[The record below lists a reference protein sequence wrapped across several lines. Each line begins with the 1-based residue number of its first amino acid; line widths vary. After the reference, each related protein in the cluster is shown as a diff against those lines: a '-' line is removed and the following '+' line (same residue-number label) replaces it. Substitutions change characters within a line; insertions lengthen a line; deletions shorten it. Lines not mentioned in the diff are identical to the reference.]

1 MSIEPAIPGSDRLR
15 PDGSQAPIWVIGA
28 GLAGTEAAWQ
38 IAEAGL
44 QVRLVEMRPVRR
56 SPAHHSSEFAELVCS
71 NSFGALSPDRAAG
84 LLQEELRRLGSLV
97 IRTADHHA
105 VPAGGALAVDR
116 GRYSAALTAALEN
129 HPLVTVE
136 RREQLTLP
144 PAEQIT
150 VLATGPLT
158 SDSLAEELRQFTG
171 RADCHFFDAASPIVD
186 GDTIDLTVAF
196 RASRYDKGD
205 ADYINCPM
213 DQPQYAAFR
222 SALLAAEQAELK
234 DFDQESASFFEGCLP
249 IEELA
254 RRGEDT
260 MRYGPLKPI
269 GLWDP
274 RWGDVNDREV
284 RRAQRAHAVVQLR
297 QEDRD
302 GRLWNLVGFQTNL
315 KWGEQSRVLRLI
327 PGLEKAEF
335 VRYGV
340 MHRNTFLE
348 APQLLDASLQF
359 RQRPRLLA
367 AGQIT
372 GTEGYA
378 AAVAGGWLAGT
389 NAARL
394 ARGLEPL
401 QLPVTTMIGALTHF
415 IATAPSKQFQPMPP
429 NFGLMPELGERI
441 RDKRQRYGAYR
452 DRSLAD
458 LAPFQ
463 RSTTAPHPSADAHPQ
478 VHAQVQP
485 QVHPQLHAHGPAAGC
500 H

>member
-1 MSIEPAIPGSDRLR
+1 M
-15 PDGSQAPIWVIGA
+15 VIGA

-38 IAEAGL
+38 IASSGVPVTL
-44 QVRLVEMRPVRR
+44 IEMRPIKR
-56 SPAHHSSEFAELVCS
+56 SPAHHSAEFAELVCS
-71 NSFGALSPDRAAG
+71 NSFGALSSDRAAG

-97 IRTADHHA
+97 IRTADQHS

-116 GRYSAALTAALEN
+116 GRYSAALTDVLEH
-129 HPLVTVE
+129 HPLVTIE
-136 RREQLTLP
+136 RREQMHLP
-144 PAEQIT
+144 AADKIT

-158 SDSLAEELRQFTG
+158 SDSLASDLRDFTG
-171 RADCHFFDAASPIVD
+171 RDDCHFFDAASPIVD
-186 GDTIDLTVAF
+186 GETIDMEMAF

-213 DQPQYAAFR
+213 DQHQYHAFR
-222 SALLAAEQAELK
+222 TALLSAEQAQLK
-234 DFDQESASFFEGCLP
+234 DFEKDSATFFEGCLP

-254 RRGEDT
+254 RRGDDT

-274 RWGDVNDREV
+274 RWGDVNDRDV
-284 RRAQRAHAVVQLR
+284 RRARRAYAVVQLR

-315 KWGEQSRVLRLI
+315 KWGEQKRVLRMI
-327 PGLEKAEF
+327 PGLEQAEF
-335 VRYGV
+335 VRFGV

-348 APQLLDASLQF
+348 APELLKPTLQF
-359 RQRPRLLA
+359 RQRERLLA

-394 ARGLEPL
+394 ALGQPTIE
-401 QLPVTTMIGALTHF
+401 LPSTCMIGALTHF
-415 IATAPSKQFQPMPP
+415 ISEAPSGKFQPMPP
-429 NFGLMPELGERI
+429 NFGLLPALAEKI
-441 RDKRQRYGAYR
+441 RDKRRRYGAYR
-452 DRSLAD
+452 DRALAD
-458 LAPFQ
+458 LLLATEKQ
-463 RSTTAPHPSADAHPQ
+463 ESVDVAC
-478 VHAQVQP
+478 
-485 QVHPQLHAHGPAAGC
+485 PA
-500 H
+500 

>member
-1 MSIEPAIPGSDRLR
+1 MSSTADSSAAALQLSLRDQAILGAPPCSRYSSGKTEPEVL
-15 PDGSQAPIWVIGA
+15 VIGA

-38 IAEAGL
+38 VAQAGVR
-44 QVRLVEMRPVRR
+44 VRLVEMRPVRR
-56 SPAHHSSEFAELVCS
+56 SPAHHSGEFAELVCS
-71 NSFGALSPDRAAG
+71 NSFGALSSDRAAG

-97 IRTADHHA
+97 IGTADQHA

-116 GRYSAALTAALEN
+116 GRYSAALTAALEA

-136 RREQLTLP
+136 RREQSELP
-144 PAEQIT
+144 GPDQIT

-158 SDSLAEELRQFTG
+158 ADALAEQLRAFTG
-171 RADCHFFDAASPIVD
+171 RGECHFFDAASPIVE
-186 GDTIDLTVAF
+186 GESIDLQVAF

-213 DQPQYAAFR
+213 DRDQYLAFR
-222 SALLAAEQAELK
+222 QALLEAEQADLK
-234 DFDQESASFFEGCLP
+234 DFEAESAHFFEGCLP

-284 RRAQRAHAVVQLR
+284 RRANRAYAVVQLR

-315 KWGEQSRVLRLI
+315 KWGEQKRVLRLI
-327 PGLEKAEF
+327 PGLENAEF
-335 VRYGV
+335 VRFGV

-348 APQLLDASLQF
+348 SPQLLDATLQF
-359 RQRPRLLA
+359 RQRPSLLA

-394 ARGLEPL
+394 ARGLDPIS
-401 QLPVTTMIGALTHF
+401 LPPTTMVGALTHF
-415 IATAPSKQFQPMPP
+415 VAEAPCAGEGKRGGFQPMPP
-429 NFGLMPELGERI
+429 NFGLLPELPERI
-441 RDKRQRYGAYR
+441 RDKRRRYGAYR

-458 LAPFQ
+458 LAG
-463 RSTTAPHPSADAHPQ
+463 ALA
-478 VHAQVQP
+478 VHSQP
-485 QVHPQLHAHGPAAGC
+485 LVGWQGV
-500 H
+500 

>member
-1 MSIEPAIPGSDRLR
+1 
-15 PDGSQAPIWVIGA
+15 VIGA

-38 IAEAGL
+38 VAKAGVPVTL
-44 QVRLVEMRPVRR
+44 WEMRPYKR

-71 NSFGALSPDRAAG
+71 NSFGALSSDRAAG

-97 IRTADHHA
+97 IQTADHHS

-116 GRYSAALTAALEN
+116 GRYSAALTSALDA
-129 HPLVTVE
+129 HSLVTI
-136 RREQLTLP
+136 RREEQLALP
-144 PAEQIT
+144 DPDQIT

-158 SDSLAEELRQFTG
+158 SEALADDLRAFTG
-171 RADCHFFDAASPIVD
+171 RDDCHFFDAASPIVE
-186 GDTIDLTVAF
+186 GESIDMTKAF

-213 DQPQYAAFR
+213 DRDQFLAFR
-222 SALLAAEQAELK
+222 TALLEAEQAELK
-234 DFDQESASFFEGCLP
+234 DFDQSSATFFEGCLP

-274 RWGDVNDREV
+274 RWGDVNDRDV
-284 RRAQRAHAVVQLR
+284 RRAKRAYAVVQLR
-297 QEDRD
+297 QEDKD

-315 KWGEQSRVLRLI
+315 KWGEQKRVLRLI
-327 PGLEKAEF
+327 PGLEQADF
-335 VRYGV
+335 VRFGV

-348 APQLLDASLQF
+348 APELLDPTLQF
-359 RQRPRLLA
+359 RRRLHLLA

-394 ARGLEPL
+394 VQGQEPI
-401 QLPVTTMIGALTHF
+401 QLPHTTMIGALTHF
-415 IATAPSKQFQPMPP
+415 ISEAPSGKFQPMPP
-429 NFGLMPELGERI
+429 NFGLMPELQERI
-441 RDKRQRYGAYR
+441 RDKRARYGAYR
-452 DRSLAD
+452 DRALAD
-458 LAPFQ
+458 LQ
-463 RSTTAPHPSADAHPQ
+463 STIEESQVAH
-478 VHAQVQP
+478 A
-485 QVHPQLHAHGPAAGC
+485 ACPA
-500 H
+500 

>member
-1 MSIEPAIPGSDRLR
+1 MSNGPVV
-15 PDGSQAPIWVIGA
+15 VIGA

-38 IAEAGL
+38 LVQAGIS
-44 QVRLVEMRPVRR
+44 VRLVEMRPLKR

-71 NSFGALSPDRAAG
+71 NSFGALSSDRAAG

-97 IRTADHHA
+97 IRIADAHA

-116 GRYSAALTAALEN
+116 GRYSAALTEILER

-136 RREQLTLP
+136 RREQMSLP
-144 PAEQIT
+144 DQDQIT

-158 SDSLAEELRQFTG
+158 SESLANDLREFTG
-171 RADCHFFDAASPIVD
+171 RDDCHFFDAASPIVD
-186 GDTIDLTVAF
+186 GESIDMDKAF

-213 DQPQYAAFR
+213 DQVQYRDFR

-234 DFDQESASFFEGCLP
+234 DFEKNSATFFEGCLP

-274 RWGDVNDREV
+274 RWGDVNDRDV
-284 RRAQRAHAVVQLR
+284 RRAKRAYAVVQLR
-297 QEDRD
+297 QEDKD

-315 KWGEQSRVLRLI
+315 KWGEQKRILRMI

-335 VRYGV
+335 VRFGV

-348 APQLLDASLQF
+348 SPALLRPTLQF
-359 RQRPRLLA
+359 RNRATLLA

-394 ARGLEPL
+394 MQGLEPID
-401 QLPVTTMIGALTHF
+401 LPATTMSGALTHF
-415 IATAPSKQFQPMPP
+415 VSEAPTAKFQPMPP
-429 NFGLMPELGERI
+429 NFGLLPDLPERI
-441 RDKRQRYGAYR
+441 RDKRARYGAYR
-452 DRSLAD
+452 DRALTD
-458 LAPFQ
+458 LAGM
-463 RSTTAPHPSADAHPQ
+463 ASALER
-478 VHAQVQP
+478 V
-485 QVHPQLHAHGPAAGC
+485 LI
-500 H
+500 